1 MPSATVA
8 LTKYDIASLVLK
20 DGTGVAVDLDL
31 LTYADHSFTADRLV
45 NVYEE
50 IPIYAGQTFLGS
62 RRGAPAPINITFS
75 TYMTSV
81 TSADTADNNGNAW
94 DFVGRTNGFS
104 GNTNANTTGY
114 DFDMVNLTVTMTTNG
129 VTQQLDFSN
138 CSCVGSFSAD
148 EPNKVDWTV
157 VCRGGVTRT

>member
-81 TSADTADNNGNAW
+81 TSADTGDNNGNAW

-129 VTQQLDFSN
+129 VTQQLDFAN

-148 EPNKVDWTV
+148 EPNKIDWTV